1 MINIGIIGT
10 GIIGLEHINA
20 IENSDNCRLSAVC
33 DINEASAKEFSEKYN
48 VPYFTDYHKMPGNVE
63 MDAVIINLPHFLHC
77 ESTVFFLE
85 KGYHVLIEKPMA
97 NTVSECDMMLE
108 ASKKSGKKL
117 AVGHVQRFFEAN
129 RCVRDIIASG
139 RLGKLCMFSENRTID
154 YFLPSRPRWFLD
166 KEKAGGGIVM
176 NYGAHALDKL
186 FYQLGCQDVDVASV
200 TGNLK
205 NSETIEGHAQ
215 FLLKFKDGFSAT
227 VTFSGYNPSGY
238 DARYYFTNGTLKV
251 ENTFELYEFINDG
264 WQRIDTVV
272 NTTVAMQSQLE
283 EFIKYING
291 EPADIADGEYGKAV
305 IKVIEKI
312 YA

>member
-85 KGYHVLIEKPMA
+85 NGYHVLIEKPMA